1 MPVDTTD
8 TSINSKTPGASD
20 TTTASPAL
28 EEIVVKAKRDINV
41 LNKFRSYTYNFTL
54 ASISKEQVNRPE
66 SYRGT
71 GLVKNVILRSGGKA
85 GSGIT
90 SPQPATQDQID
101 GITRQH
107 AANILADNSTSTSIS
122 ADTRA
127 VNEGLSRQ
135 LTLLK
140 DGPQVVND
148 YNASTWAK
156 FDYYIDNVELKTIMA
171 PSRQAQATIVSG
183 MSFEIFEPF
192 SISGFL
198 ETLQV
203 AAVAAG
209 YINYMQAVFVLE
221 IKFIGYPDGVGLPAP
236 TIVEKST
243 RFIPFRFSKIEV
255 DVSEQG
261 TRYRCQGV
269 AVDQQAFGKP
279 NNLIRAIQVDSKS
292 TADGVKDS
300 SVLAVLQNL
309 MNSINNGIGLDSK
322 DGKYVEDTTCKP
334 AITNDEYK
342 ILFPVYE
349 DGKLNRE
356 KINPIA
362 NAIVTEIFLEK
373 AIYDFV
379 DPVASK
385 GSNYKF
391 YDEEGATDTNTQ
403 VNPSST
409 KMVFSP
415 GANVSEIISSV
426 IRDSDYLTNIL
437 KNISEGNPEEVIDEN
452 DMIDFWR
459 ITLQVEIGDYDPVF
473 GRNKHT
479 YTFVVTPYKIHY
491 TEIPGL
497 MKDSTD
503 PAKLAK
509 LIRREYNYIYSGLN
523 VDVLNFKLNLNTL
536 FYEPLVRA
544 MGNSGIV
551 PSADALSPGDQ
562 NEIKQKEKKQ
572 RTELLTHKFGKASS
586 VVEVLAEKVN
596 QKNAGAPKS
605 NPFSIQAKNMF
616 RSVLETSQYSMLKG
630 DLEIIG
636 DPFYLVTGGL
646 GNYFPDLSPEN
657 PAETSDGET
666 NYNYGQVLL
675 KFNFKNPRDIDSTPF
690 SNGGTGLAQFEI
702 DKISFT
708 GIYRVNQ
715 VTSIFREGVFKQ
727 RLEINRLITVNDDE
741 SEKVDSPVDN
751 FQVSPNPNDV
761 LVPDAAQNLVKTPP
775 ASSISQLISG
785 IQKIETSIQ
794 TAVSRIEGAIGGAI
808 TAAGQ
813 AVSDVVS
820 LPGKVATSAI
830 NTINGKIQG
839 IAAPITDAAS
849 KLGLTT
855 AELLTLKPDQLA
867 ALIALS
873 KLVPPNSEVV
883 QQLKNG
889 VVIQSPADLKNLPAA
904 NPPTEPIPDGI
915 TINGK
920 KYSLED
926 IQKIRDA
933 SAQSDIPIYTYFG
946 LSSSSS
952 SSLPR
957 SLQ

>member
-1 MPVDTTD
+1 MTVDTAD
-8 TSINSKTPGASD
+8 TSIESKTPSASD
-20 TTTASPAL
+20 TTTMSSAPG
-28 EEIVVKAKRDINV
+28 EIVVTAKRDINV

-54 ASISKEQVNRPE
+54 ASISKEEVNRPE
-66 SYRGT
+66 SYRKA

-90 SPQPATQDQID
+90 APTPATQNQID
-101 GITRQH
+101 GITQQH
-107 AANILADNSTSTSIS
+107 KTNIMSDTSTGTSIS
-122 ADTRA
+122 VDTRTA
-127 VNEGLSRQ
+127 NEGLSRQ
-135 LTLLK
+135 LILLQE
-140 DGPQVVND
+140 GPGVVNK

-171 PSRQAQATIVSG
+171 PSRPAQATIVSG
-183 MSFEIFEPF
+183 MSFEIFEPL

-221 IKFIGYPDGVGLPAP
+221 IKFIGYPDGDGFSDPKV
-236 TIVEKST
+236 VEKST
-243 RFIPFRFSKIEV
+243 RFIPFRFSKVEV

-261 TRYRCQGV
+261 TRYRCAGV

-279 NNLIRAIQVDSKS
+279 NNLIRAIQVDSISKNKE
-292 TADGVKDS
+292 TADDS

-309 MNSINNGIGLDSK
+309 MTSINNGIGLDSK

-334 AITNDEYK
+334 QITNDEYK

-356 KINPIA
+356 KTNPIA
-362 NAIVTEIFLEK
+362 KAVVTEIFLEK
-373 AIYDFV
+373 NIYDFV
-379 DPVASK
+379 DPDVSK

-437 KNISEGNPEEVIDEN
+437 KNISEGNPDEVIDEN

-459 ITLQVEIGDYDPVF
+459 ITLQVEIGEYDPVF

-479 YTFVVTPYKIHY
+479 YTFLVTPYKIHY

-497 MKDSTD
+497 MKDSTN

-551 PSADALSPGDQ
+551 PSSDALAPADEI
-562 NEIKQKEKKQ
+562 EIKQKEKKQ
-572 RTELLTHKFGKASS
+572 RIELLTHTFGKASS

-596 QKNAGAPKS
+596 QKNSGAPKS

-616 RSVLETSQYSMLKG
+616 RSILETSQFSMLKG

-675 KFNFKNPRDIDSTPF
+675 KFNFKNPIDIDSRPF
-690 SNGGTGLAQFEI
+690 FNGGTGLAKFDT

-727 RLEINRLITVNDDE
+727 RLEINRLVNSDE
-741 SEKVDSPVDN
+741 SEKVDNPSNN
-751 FQVSPNPNDV
+751 FQASPNPNDV
-761 LVPDAAQNLVKTPP
+761 RIADAATNLVKHPP

-794 TAVSRIEGAIGGAI
+794 ATVSKIEGAIGGAI

-813 AVSDVVS
+813 AAAAVVAVPENALKS
-820 LPGKVATSAI
+820 VV
-830 NTINGKIQG
+830 NTINGKIQA
-839 IAAPITDAAS
+839 IASPITDAAS

-855 AELLTLKPDQLA
+855 AELLNLKPDQLA
-867 ALIALS
+867 TVIALA
-873 KLVPPNSEVV
+873 KLLPPNSEVI

-889 VVIQSPADLKNLPAA
+889 VVVQSPADLKNLPAA
-904 NPPTEPIPDGI
+904 NPVTAPIPDGI

-920 KYSLED
+920 QYSLED

-933 SAQSDIPIYTYFG
+933 SAQSDTPIYLYFG
-946 LSSSSS
+946 LTQSSS